1 MLTPRMLGYVCLSW
15 LQFDPILHT
24 TPIRTDMPALVAR
37 PMLADPGG
45 KRLKQVRA
53 KAKTRA

>member
-1 MLTPRMLGYVCLSW
+1 MYACLV
-15 LQFDPILHT
+15 QFDPILHT
-24 TPIRTDMPALVAR
+24 MPIRTDMPALVAR

-53 KAKTRA
+53 DTKTRA